1 MQPLIFWTILPTP
14 LWLKM
19 RSALQPH
26 GRPSWERV
34 PPRKKKT
41 KIRMLH
47 DAVTLTGRYFS
58 GMQCKHHGAS
68 IYIYIHVFVCK
79 WGLLYS
85 TWLQIHPSLK
95 PFFLTQIDPIFL
107 YFSLL
112 SVKDFTHG
120 PIDVS
125 VESFQS
131 CQKEIHNKSWR
142 STVKGR
148 DDSFPIWVEHQGFPN
163 VITKPQKWRGRFQK

>member
-26 GRPSWERV
+26 GRPSWERF
-34 PPRKKKT
+34 PPGKKKR
-41 KIRMLH
+41 KSGCCMMLLRWLV
-47 DAVTLTGRYFS
+47 DIFRVCSVNT
-58 GMQCKHHGAS
+58 MEQV
-68 IYIYIHVFVCK
+68 YIYIHVFVCK

>member
-1 MQPLIFWTILPTP
+1 MSDRTSNPPCKKHCKYNVFMRNAAKRRFWDHTM
-14 LWLKM
+14 WGGGGGG
-19 RSALQPH
+19 S
-26 GRPSWERV
+26 E
-34 PPRKKKT
+34 PR
-41 KIRMLH
+41 
-47 DAVTLTGRYFS
+47 TGI
-58 GMQCKHHGAS
+58 
-68 IYIYIHVFVCK
+68 IYTHVCK

-95 PFFLTQIDPIFL
+95 SFVLTQIDPIFL

-125 VESFQS
+125 FESFQS

-163 VITKPQKWRGRFQK
+163 VITKPQKWRGCFQK